1 MVLIDHL
8 ISYCCRQPSA
18 SCAYNVFPPDSCV
31 SSSLK
36 FQIIFQLQ
44 NYWGLFWLLHL
55 KYQHS
60 LLLSCFTLLYRTY
73 HHLTCHVFHLYIC
86 VSYAFFTM
94 TARLFIWFVHNCIPQ
109 THMNHF
115 PSVNSYVT
123 HTHMKKKN
131 SKQKWHCNKST
142 LRNIV
147 LKRSLYVE
155 LRICGWISK
164 KIKKIFELLLHIR
177 HSFNCYSSWNIL
189 KLGVREQI

>member
-55 KYQHS
+55 KCQHS

-123 HTHMKKKN
+123 HTHMKKKI
-131 SKQKWHCNKST
+131 QNKNGIVINQHYVILY
-142 LRNIV
+142 LRGACMLNWGFV
-147 LKRSLYVE
+147 AESVRKSRKYL
-155 LRICGWISK
+155 
-164 KIKKIFELLLHIR
+164 
-177 HSFNCYSSWNIL
+177 SFYYT
-189 KLGVREQI
+189 